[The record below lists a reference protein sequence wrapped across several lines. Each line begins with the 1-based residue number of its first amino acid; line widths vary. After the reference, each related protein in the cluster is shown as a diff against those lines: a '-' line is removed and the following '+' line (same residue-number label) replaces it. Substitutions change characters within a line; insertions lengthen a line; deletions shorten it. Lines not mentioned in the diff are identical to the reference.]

1 VALSII
7 ARSPTDEE
15 YEALCRA
22 VGWRDDV
29 NFAVSRAAL
38 AASLFHVVAEIDGEI
53 VGMARVVGDGAMF
66 FYVQDVVVA
75 PEHQGKGV
83 GACLIRAIRD
93 WLIANAPPMAQ
104 VFVIEAEGRRDFYR
118 KLGFEPTGK
127 GLQAFVDVWRRA

>member
-1 VALSII
+1 MTHGQMPPEPSWRRLYRNPRRGWI
-7 ARSPTDEE
+7 AGVC
-15 YEALCRA
+15 A
-22 VGWRDDV
+22 G
-29 NFAVSRAAL
+29 L
-38 AASLFHVVAEIDGEI
+38 ADYF
-53 VGMARVVGDGAMF
+53 
-66 FYVQDVVVA
+66 
-75 PEHQGKGV
+75 GV

>member
-1 VALSII
+1 MALSII
-7 ARSPTDEE
+7 ARSPTGEE

-29 NFAVSRAAL
+29 NFTVARAAL
-38 AASLFHVVAEIDGEI
+38 AASLFHVVAEIDGET

-75 PEHQGKGV
+75 PRHQAKGI
-83 GACLIRAIRD
+83 GARLIQAIRD

-104 VFVIEAEGRRDFYR
+104 AFVFEAEGKHEFYR

-127 GLQAFVDVWRRA
+127 GLQAFVDAWRRS

>member
-1 VALSII
+1 MALSII
-7 ARSPTDEE
+7 ARSPTGEE
-15 YEALCRA
+15 YEVLCRA

-118 KLGFEPTGK
+118 KLGLEPTGK